1 MITTPQSAQHDFD
14 LSFQL
19 MMRTGLWIMVFL
31 PMGLGRGAVWCGVKR
46 EVHQCKE
53 CALVP
58 RRAWPSGYPSLPCLF
73 QSRAQV
79 ILAPFQW
86 YCRQLFLFGDH
97 TAKKEPKR
105 PWARDCA
112 CSCTTAC
119 SLQLPWCLAI
129 LFVWGALG
137 KSIRKKLSNWRLKE
151 MHPILVLY
159 FAFKEEGRAI
169 EKRKKSY
176 QW

>member
-1 MITTPQSAQHDFD
+1 
-14 LSFQL
+14 

-31 PMGLGRGAVWCGVKR
+31 PMGLYRGAVWCGVKR
-46 EVHQCKE
+46 EEPQCKE
-53 CALVP
+53 CPGVP
-58 RRAWPSGYPSLPCLF
+58 GFQDILRFRTCSNPERR
-73 QSRAQV
+73 V

-86 YCRQLFLFGDH
+86 NCRQLFLFGDH
-97 TAKKEPKR
+97 TAKKR
-105 PWARDCA
+105 SQNDCGR
-112 CSCTTAC
+112 SCTTAC

-137 KSIRKKLSNWRLKE
+137 KSIRKKLSSWRLKE